1 MENEILN
8 FLQDEISDD
17 EIEIAKERLCGQ
29 EILGETHTSFLLQRI
44 WNFYSMGFP
53 VMETDEILFAVRSV
67 KKSDIIALIKN
78 LLTEKRASIVFA
90 PNLPHKIKRKILC
103 KTKSK

>member
-1 MENEILN
+1 
-8 FLQDEISDD
+8 
-17 EIEIAKERLCGQ
+17 
-29 EILGETHTSFLLQRI
+29 
-44 WNFYSMGFP
+44 
-53 VMETDEILFAVRSV
+53 
-67 KKSDIIALIKN
+67 